1 MTDGSTGVE
10 RPIII
15 KRRRKGGHDGH
26 HGGAWK
32 VAYADFVTAMWAFFI
47 LLWLLNTINSE
58 QRKGIAEYFAP
69 VAVSQETSGAGGLL
83 GGRSITAPGAQSTP
97 SSPITPDT
105 PSTTQPPAMP
115 EGEEDGTGLDGQR
128 AEESRFA
135 YRGRV
140 EHAAEAAAVPPQ
152 RPGESLE
159 DFAARVQEAAKTPP
173 AADAAAD
180 AEAQAEAAAFQN
192 AAAEIRQSLQ
202 AVPDLEP
209 LARNLLI
216 DQTAEGLRIQIVD
229 GDRVAM
235 FPSGSAQMYPQTRQV
250 MLLLAR
256 VLAKVPNRM
265 VITGHTD
272 ASAFAADAG
281 RDNWSLSFER
291 ANALKRV
298 LVAAGVG
305 EGRVQDIAGRAD
317 RDLLVPDQPNSPR
330 NRRVSIVLL
339 RERGGM
345 DAAGPAEGAESPP
358 PERPVPFTR

>member
-15 KRRRKGGHDGH
+15 KRKRKSGHDGH

-83 GGRSITAPGAQSTP
+83 GGRSITAPGAQSAP

-105 PSTTQPPAMP
+105 PSTSQPPTMP

-128 AEESRFA
+128 PEESRFA
-135 YRGRV
+135 YRERV

-159 DFAARVQEAAKTPP
+159 DVAARVQEAAKAASAP
-173 AADAAAD
+173 APDS
-180 AEAQAEAAAFQN
+180 EAQAEAKAFQD
-192 AAAEIRQSLQ
+192 AAAEIRQSLES
-202 AVPDLEP
+202 VPELKP

-235 FPSGSAQMYPQTRQV
+235 FPSGSAQMYPQTRQI

-272 ASAFAADAG
+272 ANAFAADAG

-291 ANALKRV
+291 ANAMKRV

-345 DAAGPAEGAESPP
+345 SAAGPAEGMESPP
-358 PERPVPFTR
+358 P

>member
-1 MTDGSTGVE
+1 MPDGSIGAEKPV
-10 RPIII
+10 II
-15 KRRRKGGHDGH
+15 KRRRKSGHDGH

-58 QRKGIAEYFAP
+58 QRKGIADYFAP
-69 VAVSQETSGAGGLL
+69 ASVSQESSGSGGLL
-83 GGRSITAPGAQSTP
+83 GGRSITAPGAQMAP

-105 PSTTQPPAMP
+105 PSSGQPPTMP
-115 EGEEDGTGLDGQR
+115 DGMDEGTGLEGREPEGQR
-128 AEESRFA
+128 PEESRFQ
-135 YRGRV
+135 YRDRV
-140 EHAAEAAAVPPQ
+140 ERAAGAAGVPPQ
-152 RPGESLE
+152 NPGEALE
-159 DFAARVQEAAKTPP
+159 DFAARVREAVQAQAPS
-173 AADAAAD
+173 D
-180 AEAQAEAAAFQN
+180 AEGEARGFQS
-192 AAAEIRQSLQ
+192 AAAEIRQTLQ
-202 AVPDLEP
+202 SVPDLEP

-229 GDRVAM
+229 GERVAM
-235 FPSGSAQMYPQTRQV
+235 FPGGSAQMYPQTRHL

-265 VITGHTD
+265 AITGHTD

-298 LVAAGVG
+298 LVSAGIG
-305 EGRVQDIAGRAD
+305 EERVQDIAGRAD

-339 RERGGM
+339 RERGG
-345 DAAGPAEGAESPP
+345 PAEGAESPP
-358 PERPVPFTR
+358 P

>member
-1 MTDGSTGVE
+1 MQNAQV
-10 RPIII
+10 II
-15 KRRRKGGHDGH
+15 KRPRKVVGGAH

-83 GGRSITAPGAQSTP
+83 GGRSITAPGAQSAP

-105 PSTTQPPAMP
+105 PSTTQPPTMP
-115 EGEEDGTGLDGQR
+115 EGEGDGTGLDGQR
-128 AEESRFA
+128 PEESRFA
-135 YRGRV
+135 YRERV
-140 EHAAEAAAVPPQ
+140 ERAAGAAAVPPQ

-159 DFAARVQEAAKTPP
+159 DFAARVRETAKAASAP
-173 AADAAAD
+173 APDS
-180 AEAQAEAAAFQN
+180 EAQAEAKAFQD

-202 AVPDLEP
+202 VVPELEP

-317 RDLLVPDQPNSPR
+317 RDLLVPDQPASPR

-339 RERGGM
+339 REPGGM
-345 DAAGPAEGAESPP
+345 GAAGPAGGTESPP
-358 PERPVPFTR
+358 P

>member
-15 KRRRKGGHDGH
+15 KRRRKSGHGGH

-105 PSTTQPPAMP
+105 PSTTQPPATP
-115 EGEEDGTGLDGQR
+115 DGEEDGTGLDGQR
-128 AEESRFA
+128 PEESRFA
-135 YRGRV
+135 YRERV

-152 RPGESLE
+152 HPGESLE
-159 DFAARVQEAAKTPP
+159 DFAARLQEAAKAAP
-173 AADAAAD
+173 APDS
-180 AEAQAEAAAFQN
+180 EAQAEAKAFQD
-192 AAAEIRQSLQ
+192 AAAEIRQSLES
-202 AVPDLEP
+202 VPELEP

-235 FPSGSAQMYPQTRQV
+235 FPSGSAQMYPQTRQI

-291 ANALKRV
+291 ANAMKRV

-345 DAAGPAEGAESPP
+345 SAAGPAEGMESPP
-358 PERPVPFTR
+358 AVMAPVIR